1 MDSVT
6 LSSTLDIVAPA
17 LGQTLSV
24 DQKAAIETSL
34 VIKQSS
40 EKLHGLWFWGRV
52 NGLEKDYLVA
62 QGVTFP
68 FDLENFTHEKK
79 FYSTDGT
86 KWDSLPPVTDE
97 SATRCARIAKP
108 FSGAPA
114 TATWLLERGEAA
126 PPAEDA
132 DAAPA
137 EVEDEG
143 EPAPEGFM
151 KVKVTELDR
160 LAFAVKSICEA
171 AQLVPRGASMLDA
184 NDVVMPNAFFMG
196 LSGDAVSNPASYL
209 HWRPTANPKTVV
221 KLGDAASD
229 SLDFLDSIADDVPK
243 GCWSMQMNSTSS
255 AMVLRHLVWPGAVS
269 YAVVGHKVCGFT
281 YFGNGLPNQDIAFM
295 L

>member
-79 FYSTDGT
+79 FYRSAPGPPFPALARAVCCPCVCAAVARRPPPAARHTTTYLPPRLRSTDGT

-160 LAFAVKSICEA
+160 LAFAVKSICVA

-196 LSGDAVSNPASYL
+196 APARPPPHLLVSTRGACPR
-209 HWRPTANPKTVV
+209 RPWLCT
-221 KLGDAASD
+221 DAAAAAARPAPAPSRR
-229 SLDFLDSIADDVPK
+229 A
-243 GCWSMQMNSTSS
+243 
-255 AMVLRHLVWPGAVS
+255 
-269 YAVVGHKVCGFT
+269 
-281 YFGNGLPNQDIAFM
+281 
-295 L
+295 